1 MNNADADYNILIGH
15 QAGDNITEG
24 AGNVI
29 IGSVDAAAADGDRTL
44 KIAGY
49 DGSST
54 TTWISG
60 DSAGALTFADK
71 VVLAANKTIEFGD
84 SGETISGDGTDLTIA
99 SSRHIKFDATNDI
112 TLDAGAGGLKF
123 DDDGV
128 TIGLLFN
135 ASGDLTFKIVQQDK
149 DLNIKGNDGG
159 SEITALTLDMSEA
172 GAATFNDKV
181 ILGAN
186 KSIEFGDSGEN
197 ISGDG
202 TNLLINSGGYTELTS
217 TGNILLNGA
226 SVAIKDNGTNIL
238 QIDRV
243 SNAVALTS
251 RVTDDDIKFRG
262 NDGSLTA
269 LTLDMSDAGTATFNN
284 KIILGANKVIEFGD
298 SGETISGDGTAIT
311 VASSEDITLDAA
323 SEINL
328 DAGSDSIRIKDDGT
342 EYGRIHRVSG
352 GGLII
357 KSQESDKDIQF
368 QGVDGGSGITPMM
381 IDMSEGGR
389 VGIFGS
395 GTTVPTAQLHVATD
409 AGGVKLQVTGS
420 SSSVT
425 PGNDADEIFVDN
437 AGNAGVTIGSGT
449 SSKGSIHFG
458 DSGDND
464 IGMIEYDHSSNSLAF
479 TTNAAERIRVDSSG
493 RVGIGTNSP
502 SRDVHVKKTTSGS
515 PVRLEVNNESN
526 TGSSHGVISIYS
538 GGTSGG
544 DPYLHFKVNNG
555 EQYSI
560 GIDNDQSDALVFSN
574 NFGVGSNNLL
584 SIATDGSATFTGTVT
599 ANGEVLS
606 AGVSAGF
613 AVAMAIAL

>member
-1 MNNADADYNILIGH
+1 MDAGGADIEFLD
-15 QAGDNITEG
+15 
-24 AGNVI
+24 
-29 IGSVDAAAADGDRTL
+29 DGTSFL
-44 KIAGY
+44 KISN
-49 DGSST
+49 SS
-54 TTWISG
+54 S
-60 DSAGALTFADK
+60 D
-71 VVLAANKTIEFGD
+71 V
-84 SGETISGDGTDLTIA
+84 
-99 SSRHIKFDATNDI
+99 HIR
-112 TLDAGAGGLKF
+112 
-123 DDDGV
+123 
-128 TIGLLFN
+128 
-135 ASGDLTFKIVQQDK
+135 SIVQDK
-149 DLNIKGNDGG
+149 DILLRGNDGG
-159 SEITALTLDMSEA
+159 SQITALTLDMSEAGDATFNSNIFLGDSKKANFGAGNDLQIYHDSSDSFIDDAGTGDLKIRSSFTRIIDISNDNVAATFASGGVNLRHSNAVKFTTTSAGATVTGALTADGGLKADNITIDGTEIDLSSGDLTLDVAGDIILNADGGDWIFRDGGTEILKIFNASSDVSIKAQVQDKDLKFLGNDGGSGITALTLDMSEA
-172 GAATFNDKV
+172 GAATFNDKI

-186 KSIEFGDSGEN
+186 KAIEFGDAGES

-202 TNLLINSGGYTELTS
+202 TDMTI
-217 TGNILLNGA
+217 TGNIVKIDADSRIILDAAENRIDLH
-226 SVAIKDNGTNIL
+226 DNGTEFARFVNNAGQL
-238 QIDRV
+238 QIR
-243 SNAVALTS
+243 T
-251 RVTDDDIKFRG
+251 
-262 NDGSLTA
+262 GSSSA
-269 LTLDMSDAGTATFNN
+269 AAISFDSSGGATFND
-284 KIILGANKVIEFGD
+284 KVILGANKVIEFGD

-464 IGMIEYDHSSNSLAF
+464 IGMIEYDHSSNL
-479 TTNAAERIRVDSSG
+479 
-493 RVGIGTNSP
+493 
-502 SRDVHVKKTTSGS
+502 
-515 PVRLEVNNESN
+515 
-526 TGSSHGVISIYS
+526 
-538 GGTSGG
+538 
-544 DPYLHFKVNNG
+544 
-555 EQYSI
+555 
-560 GIDNDQSDALVFSN
+560 
-574 NFGVGSNNLL
+574 
-584 SIATDGSATFTGTVT
+584 
-599 ANGEVLS
+599 
-606 AGVSAGF
+606 
-613 AVAMAIAL
+613 